1 MYQSTVP
8 YLAGAQGFRTPFCA
22 ASRPSLL
29 AVKAQNKQAA
39 RRFAPTLAGVLLPR
53 YSIKIKREELH
64 SSLLILWL
72 ATEIDDI
79 TFCFQ
84 IQSFSLRYQE
94 LQ

>member
-1 MYQSTVP
+1 M
-8 YLAGAQGFRTPFCA
+8 FD
-22 ASRPSLL
+22 
-29 AVKAQNKQAA
+29 KQNNPREQ
-39 RRFAPTLAGVLLPR
+39 VLGDLC
-53 YSIKIKREELH
+53 
-64 SSLLILWL
+64 L